1 MENDFKEKNVL
12 MNTGNYKD
20 RKMAKWNGFILSE
33 HTEQIKKVNKQLRK
47 VNEPRPKQTEQEIS
61 NCIYNSFRQNRPI
74 SIQMD
79 ILFNGLYEDDIVG
92 VVTGF
97 EAENIYIQTND
108 ETVFCD
114 ITLIRNIQ
122 ESQTIKWFKED
133 FHG

>member
-33 HTEQIKKVNKQLRK
+33 HTEQIKKVNRQLCK
-47 VNEPRPKQTEQEIS
+47 VNKPRPKQTEQEIS
-61 NCIYNSFRQNRPI
+61 NYIYNSFRQNRPI

-108 ETVFCD
+108 ETIFCD
-114 ITLIRNIQ
+114 ISLIRNIQ
-122 ESQTIKWFKED
+122 ESQTVKWFKED

>member
-12 MNTGNYKD
+12 MNTSNYKD
-20 RKMAKWNGFILSE
+20 RKMTKWNGFILSE
-33 HTEQIKKVNKQLRK
+33 HTEQIKKVNKHLRK

-61 NCIYNSFRQNRPI
+61 NYIYNSFRQKRPI

-79 ILFNGLYEDDIVG
+79 ILFNGLYEDDLVG
-92 VVTGF
+92 IVTGF

-108 ETVFCD
+108 ETIFCD
-114 ITLIRNIQ
+114 IILIRNIQ
-122 ESQTIKWFKED
+122 ENQMVKWFKED